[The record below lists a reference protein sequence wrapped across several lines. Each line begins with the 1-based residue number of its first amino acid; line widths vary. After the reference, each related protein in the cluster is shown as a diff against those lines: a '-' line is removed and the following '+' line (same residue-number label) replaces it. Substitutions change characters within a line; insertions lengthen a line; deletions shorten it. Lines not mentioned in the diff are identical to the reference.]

1 MSIFAVKEQMDALVA
16 ELNQHTYNYY
26 VLAMPT
32 IADYEFDKKLE
43 ALAALEKA
51 HPEFADPNSPT
62 QKVGGDITK
71 NFITVKHK
79 WPMLSLGN
87 TYNEQDLRDFDER
100 VKKAIGNDFEYVCE
114 LKFDGLSISL
124 TYENGVLVRAV
135 TRGDG
140 TQGDDVTSNI
150 KTIHTIPHRLKGDD
164 VPEVFEIRGEVFMH
178 RAAFE
183 RLNKEREELGEIPYA
198 NPRNFASGTVK
209 MQDPKEVKKRPLDC
223 LLYFVIGNNLPFK
236 TQFEGLQKARDWGF
250 KVPTQSKLANS
261 IRKKYS
267 FLENYSQ
274 NEIQDLLNEINYT
287 KIISNKQSLVF
298 ENKCIEKYNN
308 CNRIS
313 NIVYTAE
320 VLGCTATAIGIGAI
334 TGGVGGVFFQLA
346 CGGVAI
352 EHLQAMRVGCKLDFE
367 DCN

>member
-1 MSIFAVKEQMDALVA
+1 MKNQLFQILAVSLLLLSCQKQENSDLKTVPTIQEFKNDQMVKDLI
-16 ELNQHTYNYY
+16 TYNEYFIKNMESISNESIR
-26 VLAMPT
+26 LLKKPNLNNSEQIQLSKLLGFNT
-32 IADYEFDKKLE
+32 IADY
-43 ALAALEKA
+43 
-51 HPEFADPNSPT
+51 
-62 QKVGGDITK
+62 
-71 NFITVKHK
+71 
-79 WPMLSLGN
+79 
-87 TYNEQDLRDFDER
+87 
-100 VKKAIGNDFEYVCE
+100 
-114 LKFDGLSISL
+114 
-124 TYENGVLVRAV
+124 
-135 TRGDG
+135 
-140 TQGDDVTSNI
+140 
-150 KTIHTIPHRLKGDD
+150 
-164 VPEVFEIRGEVFMH
+164 
-178 RAAFE
+178 
-183 RLNKEREELGEIPYA
+183 
-198 NPRNFASGTVK
+198 
-209 MQDPKEVKKRPLDC
+209 
-223 LLYFVIGNNLPFK
+223 NLFFK
-236 TQFEGLQKARDWGF
+236 TQS
-250 KVPTQSKLANS
+250 TLANS

-352 EHLQAMRVGCKLDFE
+352 EHLQAMRAGCKLDFE

>member
-1 MSIFAVKEQMDALVA
+1 MKNQLFQILAVSLILLSCQKQENSDLKPVPTIQEFKNDQMVKDLI
-16 ELNQHTYNYY
+16 TYNEYFIKNMESIPNEGIQ
-26 VLAMPT
+26 LLKKSSLNNSEQIQLSNLLGFNT
-32 IADYEFDKKLE
+32 IADY
-43 ALAALEKA
+43 
-51 HPEFADPNSPT
+51 
-62 QKVGGDITK
+62 
-71 NFITVKHK
+71 
-79 WPMLSLGN
+79 
-87 TYNEQDLRDFDER
+87 
-100 VKKAIGNDFEYVCE
+100 
-114 LKFDGLSISL
+114 
-124 TYENGVLVRAV
+124 
-135 TRGDG
+135 
-140 TQGDDVTSNI
+140 
-150 KTIHTIPHRLKGDD
+150 
-164 VPEVFEIRGEVFMH
+164 
-178 RAAFE
+178 
-183 RLNKEREELGEIPYA
+183 
-198 NPRNFASGTVK
+198 
-209 MQDPKEVKKRPLDC
+209 
-223 LLYFVIGNNLPFK
+223 NLFFK
-236 TQFEGLQKARDWGF
+236 TQS
-250 KVPTQSKLANS
+250 TLANS

-352 EHLQAMRVGCKLDFE
+352 EHLQAMRAGCKLDFE